1 MTTQAT
7 RWVAGFRSAVI
18 SPYEGIK
25 LTEPHEFADQ
35 TLRQVLHLAGGGEQI
50 RVRLTN
56 RYGRTPLVVG
66 AARIALRKTADAIV
80 LETDRELRFAGAAQ
94 VTVPVGGETISDPID
109 LAVAAGDDLLL
120 SLYLPE
126 PTGLATFSHMPA
138 EIAYAATGDQTGSLE
153 MPDAQEIPSRFYVS
167 GVDVLTSAPTDI
179 AVAFGDSWFE
189 GVGTTPSANRRSV
202 DALNERTSRGWVVNQ
217 GIGGNRLLTGEIG
230 ERGLGRFERDA
241 RDVPGVRHILVHFGI
256 NDLILGGMGDQP
268 PSTTTELIDGFT
280 ELARRAHAA
289 GLTIHVGTIG
299 PYAGCIYPG
308 MPIAETLAT
317 RRAVNEWIRGTDIFD
332 SVFDVDRAVA
342 DPLRPDYI
350 RPEFDS
356 GDGMHLNDAG
366 ARAMAEAVD
375 LIAIFG

>member
-1 MTTQAT
+1 MTPQAT

-18 SPYEGIK
+18 SPYEQIK

-50 RVRLTN
+50 RIRLTN

-80 LETDRELRFAGAAQ
+80 PETDRALRFAGAAQ
-94 VTVPVGGETISDPID
+94 VTVPAGGETISDPID

-138 EIAYAATGDQTGSLE
+138 EIAYAATGDQTGSTE

-189 GVGTTPSANRRSV
+189 GVGTTTSANRRSV

-230 ERGLGRFERDA
+230 ERGLDRFERDA

-268 PSTTTELIDGFT
+268 PSTATELIDGFT

-317 RRAVNEWIRGTDIFD
+317 RRAVNEWIRGADIFD

-342 DPLRPDYI
+342 DPQRPDYI

-375 LIAIFG
+375 LTAIFG